1 LRKRRHN
8 LKYEFIRVLKREV
21 FFRQLVRQY
30 KLIRTIKRITAIFGV
45 FQQNL
50 ERARLIRFRL
60 VAFED
65 RRERST
71 KRRVYH
77 NWMGGCIGANREDIE
92 AHMLARYFK
101 RLILRFNEA
110 QRE

>member
-1 LRKRRHN
+1 
-8 LKYEFIRVLKREV
+8 
-21 FFRQLVRQY
+21 
-30 KLIRTIKRITAIFGV
+30 
-45 FQQNL
+45 
-50 ERARLIRFRL
+50 